1 MNRAKWFNVHSWVG
15 VQLSILLCFVLI
27 TGTLATVSQVIDWA
41 TNKAMRVAP
50 HSVTKMNWQAVYV
63 GAIEQSE
70 TQYFSGIRQPTE
82 EWFAAE
88 VIAYDADKQRY
99 RMFFHPTTG

>member
-1 MNRAKWFNVHSWVG
+1 M
-15 VQLSILLCFVLI
+15 LI
-27 TGTLATVSQVIDWA
+27 TGSLATVSHEIYWA

-50 HSVTKMNWQAVYV
+50 HSVTNMNWHTIYV
-63 GAIEQSE
+63 SAIEQSQ
-70 TQYFSGIRQPTE
+70 TQYLSGIRQPIE

-99 RMFFHPTTG
+99 RMFCHPTTGEYLGKGRWYNWQRSPE